1 MNRICHIFVVFLSCT
16 SALAQPAQNKQELM
30 RLLQEKPERSAPLLY
45 NYEAPSKIIDT
56 PAPKGFKPFYVSH
69 YGRHGSRY
77 HCVEYFFRSPM
88 AVLDSLDAH
97 NLLTDEGKSVLADMQ
112 IIADAHN
119 GQVGY
124 LTHKGARQHQDIA
137 ERLYRRCPE
146 IFNQRD
152 RQEVYSVATAVP
164 RCIQSMANF
173 CLELGRENPS
183 LEITMDAGERFT
195 KYLCNDEGVPH
206 DNAREV
212 FVRDSVLN
220 ANLDPTRL
228 LTALTTDADE
238 AVKYMKGGARKFFA
252 ELLNAGS
259 IGQCLDIQDPY
270 IYRHFT
276 TEEIYGIFSYY
287 NVRFYTIMNASVEN
301 GRSRDLIG
309 ARVLKDIVEKA
320 DAAMGMCAC
329 DSVAGRAGAD
339 CCDGN
344 GHCADL
350 RFGHDAGLG
359 PILSILRLAGFEKEE
374 KMAKSI
380 DGKWYSFEGMPMAS
394 NLQMIFYRN
403 KKGEVLVRF
412 LFNESEIS
420 IPSLG
425 PGPYYRWSL
434 LREYL
439 VSKTSLV

>member
-1 MNRICHIFVVFLSCT
+1 MNRICHIFIVFLSCT
-16 SALAQPAQNKQELM
+16 SALAQPAQSKQDLM

-112 IIADAHN
+112 IIADAHD
-119 GQVGY
+119 GQIGY
-124 LTHKGARQHQDIA
+124 LTHKGAKQHQGIA

-146 IFNQRD
+146 IFNQKD
-152 RQEVYSVATAVP
+152 RQEVYCVSTAVP

-228 LTALTTDADE
+228 LTALTTDADK

-309 ARVLKDIVEKA
+309 ARVVKDIVEKA
-320 DAAMGMCAC
+320 DAAMGICTC
-329 DSVAGRAGAD
+329 DSGAGHAGAD
-339 CCDGN
+339 CGGGN

-359 PILSILRLAGFEKEE
+359 PILSLLRLAGFEKEE

-403 KKGEVLVRF
+403 KKGEVLVKF
-412 LFNESEIS
+412 LFNEYETS
-420 IPSLG
+420 IPALG

-434 LREYL
+434 IREYL
-439 VSKTSLV
+439 VSKIS

>member
-1 MNRICHIFVVFLSCT
+1 MNRICHIFIVFLSCT

-56 PAPKGFKPFYVSH
+56 PTPKGFKPFYVSH

-112 IIADAHN
+112 IIADAHD
-119 GQVGY
+119 GQIGY
-124 LTHKGARQHQDIA
+124 LTHKGARQHQGIA

-146 IFNQRD
+146 LFNQNG
-152 RQEVYSVATAVP
+152 RQEVYCVATAVP

-173 CLELGRENPS
+173 CLELGRENQS

-270 IYRHFT
+270 IYRRFT
-276 TEEIYGIFSYY
+276 TEEIYGIFSYF

-329 DSVAGRAGAD
+329 DSGAGRAGAD
-339 CCDGN
+339 CCGGN

-359 PILSILRLAGFEKEE
+359 PILSLLRLAGFEKEE

-403 KKGEVLVRF
+403 KKGEVLVKF
-412 LFNESEIS
+412 LFNESETS
-420 IPSLG
+420 IPALG

-434 LREYL
+434 LRKYL
-439 VSKTSLV
+439 VSKIS

>member
-1 MNRICHIFVVFLSCT
+1 MNRICHIFIVFLSCT

-97 NLLTDEGKSVLADMQ
+97 NLLTDEGKSVLGDMQ

-119 GQVGY
+119 GQIGY
-124 LTHKGARQHQDIA
+124 LTHKGARQHQGIA

-152 RQEVYSVATAVP
+152 RQEVYCVATAVP

-238 AVKYMKGGARKFFA
+238 AVKYMKDGARKFFA

-287 NVRFYTIMNASVEN
+287 NVKFYTIMNASVEN

-320 DAAMGMCAC
+320 DAAMGMCTC
-329 DSVAGRAGAD
+329 DAGAGHAGAD
-339 CCDGN
+339 CGGGN

-359 PILSILRLAGFEKEE
+359 PILSLLRLAGFEKEE

-403 KKGEVLVRF
+403 KKGEVLVKF
-412 LFNESEIS
+412 LFNESETS
-420 IPSLG
+420 IPALG

-439 VSKTSLV
+439 VSKIS

>member
-1 MNRICHIFVVFLSCT
+1 MNRIFHIFIVFLSCT
-16 SALAQPAQNKQELM
+16 SALAQPAQSKQELM

-88 AVLDSLDAH
+88 AVLDTLDAH

-112 IIADAHN
+112 VIAEAHD
-119 GQVGY
+119 GQIGY

-137 ERLYRRCPE
+137 GRLYRRCPK
-146 IFNQRD
+146 IFNQMD
-152 RQEVYSVATAVP
+152 RQEVYCVSTAVP

-276 TEEIYGIFSYY
+276 TEEIYGIYSYY

-309 ARVLKDIVEKA
+309 ARVVKDIVEKA
-320 DAAMGMCAC
+320 DAAMGMCTC
-329 DSVAGRAGAD
+329 DAGAGHAGAD
-339 CCDGN
+339 CGGGN

-359 PILSILRLAGFEKEE
+359 PILSLLRLAGFEKEE

-403 KKGEVLVRF
+403 KKGEVLVKF
-412 LFNESEIS
+412 LFNESETS

-439 VSKTSLV
+439 VSKIS

>member
-1 MNRICHIFVVFLSCT
+1 MNRICHIFIIFLSCT

-77 HCVEYFFRSPM
+77 HCAEYFFRSPM

-97 NLLTDEGKSVLADMQ
+97 NLLTDEGKSVLGDMQ
-112 IIADAHN
+112 VIADAHD
-119 GQVGY
+119 GQIGY

-137 ERLYRRCPE
+137 GRLYRRCPE
-146 IFNQRD
+146 LFNQRD
-152 RQEVYSVATAVP
+152 RQEVYCVATAVP

-195 KYLCNDEGVPH
+195 KYLCNDEGVPQ

-259 IGQCLDIQDPY
+259 IGQCLDILDPY

-301 GRSRDLIG
+301 GRSRDIIG

-320 DAAMGMCAC
+320 DAAMGMCTY
-329 DSVAGRAGAD
+329 DSEAGRAGAD
-339 CCDGN
+339 CCGGN

-359 PILSILRLAGFEKEE
+359 PILSLLRLAGFEKEE
-374 KMAKSI
+374 KMAESI

-403 KKGEVLVRF
+403 KKGEVLVKF

-425 PGPYYRWSL
+425 PGLYYRWSL

-439 VSKTSLV
+439 VSKIS

>member
-1 MNRICHIFVVFLSCT
+1 MNRICHIFIVILSCT
-16 SALAQPAQNKQELM
+16 SALAQPAQSKQELM

-88 AVLDSLDAH
+88 AVLESLDAH

-112 IIADAHN
+112 IIADAHD
-119 GQVGY
+119 GQIGY

-137 ERLYRRCPE
+137 GRLYRRCPE

-152 RQEVYSVATAVP
+152 RQEVYCVSTAVP

-309 ARVLKDIVEKA
+309 ARVVKDIVEKA
-320 DAAMGMCAC
+320 DAAMGMCTC
-329 DSVAGRAGAD
+329 DAGAGHAGAD
-339 CCDGN
+339 CGGGN

-359 PILSILRLAGFEKEE
+359 PILSLLRLAGFEKEE

-380 DGKWYSFEGMPMAS
+380 EGKWYSFVGMPMAS

-403 KKGEVLVRF
+403 KRGDVLVKF
-412 LFNESEIS
+412 LFNESETS

-434 LREYL
+434 IREYL
-439 VSKTSLV
+439 VSKIS

>member
-1 MNRICHIFVVFLSCT
+1 MNRICHIFIVFLSCT
-16 SALAQPAQNKQELM
+16 SALAQPAQSKQELM
-30 RLLQEKPERSAPLLY
+30 RLLHEKPERSAPLLY

-56 PAPKGFKPFYVSH
+56 SAPKGFKPFYVSH

-112 IIADAHN
+112 IIADAHD
-119 GQVGY
+119 GQIGY

-137 ERLYRRCPE
+137 GRLYRRCPE
-146 IFNQRD
+146 LFNQND
-152 RQEVYSVATAVP
+152 RQEVYCVSTAVP

-206 DNAREV
+206 DNAREI

-228 LTALTTDADE
+228 LTALTTDADG

-301 GRSRDLIG
+301 GRSRDVIG
-309 ARVLKDIVEKA
+309 ARVLRDLVEKA
-320 DAAMGMCAC
+320 DAAMGMCTC
-329 DSVAGRAGAD
+329 DTGAGHASAD
-339 CCDGN
+339 CGGGN

-359 PILSILRLAGFEKEE
+359 PILSLLRLAGFEKEE

-403 KKGEVLVRF
+403 KKGEVLVKF
-412 LFNESEIS
+412 LFNESETS
-420 IPSLG
+420 IPALG

-434 LREYL
+434 IREYL
-439 VSKTSLV
+439 VSKIS

>member
-1 MNRICHIFVVFLSCT
+1 
-16 SALAQPAQNKQELM
+16 
-30 RLLQEKPERSAPLLY
+30 
-45 NYEAPSKIIDT
+45 
-56 PAPKGFKPFYVSH
+56 
-69 YGRHGSRY
+69 
-77 HCVEYFFRSPM
+77 M

-97 NLLTDEGKSVLADMQ
+97 NLLTDEGKSVLGDMQ
-112 IIADAHN
+112 IIADAHD
-119 GQVGY
+119 GQIGY
-124 LTHKGARQHQDIA
+124 LTHKGAKQHQDIA

-152 RQEVYSVATAVP
+152 RQEVYCVATGVP

-195 KYLCNDEGVPH
+195 KYLCNDEGVPQ

-212 FVRDSVLN
+212 FVRDSVLD

-320 DAAMGMCAC
+320 DAAMGMCTC
-329 DSVAGRAGAD
+329 DSGTGRTGAD
-339 CCDGN
+339 CCGGN

-359 PILSILRLAGFEKEE
+359 PVLSLLRLAGFEKEE

-403 KKGEVLVRF
+403 KKGEVLVKF
-412 LFNESEIS
+412 LFNESETS
-420 IPSLG
+420 IPALG

-434 LREYL
+434 LRKYL
-439 VSKTSLV
+439 VSKISLV

>member
-1 MNRICHIFVVFLSCT
+1 MNRICHIFIVFLSCT
-16 SALAQPAQNKQELM
+16 SALAQPAQSKQDLM

-97 NLLTDEGKSVLADMQ
+97 NLLTDEGQSVLADMQ
-112 IIADAHN
+112 IIADAHE
-119 GQVGY
+119 GQIGY

-137 ERLYRRCPE
+137 GRLYRRCPE
-146 IFNQRD
+146 IFNQMD
-152 RQEVYSVATAVP
+152 RQEVYCVSTAVP

-309 ARVLKDIVEKA
+309 ARVVKDIVEKA
-320 DAAMGMCAC
+320 DAAMGMCTC
-329 DSVAGRAGAD
+329 DAGAGHADAD
-339 CCDGN
+339 CGGGN

-359 PILSILRLAGFEKEE
+359 PILSLLRLAGFEKEE

-403 KKGEVLVRF
+403 TKGEVLVKF
-412 LFNESEIS
+412 LFNESETS
-420 IPSLG
+420 IPALG

-434 LREYL
+434 LRKYL
-439 VSKTSLV
+439 VSKIS

>member
-1 MNRICHIFVVFLSCT
+1 MNRICHIFIVFLSCT

-77 HCVEYFFRSPM
+77 HCAEYFFRSPM

-112 IIADAHN
+112 IIADAHD
-119 GQVGY
+119 GQIGY
-124 LTHKGARQHQDIA
+124 LTHKGAKQHQDIA
-137 ERLYRRCPE
+137 GRLYRRCPE

-152 RQEVYSVATAVP
+152 RQEVYCVATAVP

-320 DAAMGMCAC
+320 DAAMGMCTC
-329 DSVAGRAGAD
+329 DAGAGHAGAD
-339 CCDGN
+339 CGGGN
-344 GHCADL
+344 RHCADL

-359 PILSILRLAGFEKEE
+359 PILSLLRLAGFEKEE

-403 KKGEVLVRF
+403 KKGEVLVKF
-412 LFNESEIS
+412 LFNESETS
-420 IPSLG
+420 IPALG

-434 LREYL
+434 LRKYL
-439 VSKTSLV
+439 VSKIS

>member
-1 MNRICHIFVVFLSCT
+1 MNRICHIFIVFLSCT
-16 SALAQPAQNKQELM
+16 SALAQPAQSKQELM
-30 RLLQEKPERSAPLLY
+30 GLLQEKPERSAPLLY

-112 IIADAHN
+112 IIADAHD
-119 GQVGY
+119 GQIGY

-137 ERLYRRCPE
+137 GRLYRRCPE

-152 RQEVYSVATAVP
+152 RQEVYCVATAVP

-309 ARVLKDIVEKA
+309 ARVLRDIVEKA
-320 DAAMGMCAC
+320 DAAMGMCTC
-329 DSVAGRAGAD
+329 DAGAGHAGAD
-339 CCDGN
+339 CCGGN

-359 PILSILRLAGFEKEE
+359 PILSLLRLAGFEKEE

-403 KKGEVLVRF
+403 KKGEVLVKF
-412 LFNESEIS
+412 LFNESETS

-434 LREYL
+434 IREYL
-439 VSKTSLV
+439 VSKIS

>member
-1 MNRICHIFVVFLSCT
+1 MNRICRIFIVFLSCT
-16 SALAQPAQNKQELM
+16 SALAQPAQSKQELM

-88 AVLDSLDAH
+88 AVLDSLDAQ

-119 GQVGY
+119 GQIGY

-137 ERLYRRCPE
+137 GRLYRRCPE
-146 IFNQRD
+146 IFNQKD
-152 RQEVYSVATAVP
+152 RQEVYCVATAVP

-173 CLELGRENPS
+173 CLALGRENPS

-195 KYLCNDEGVPH
+195 KYLCNDKGVPQ

-287 NVRFYTIMNASVEN
+287 NVKFYTIMNASVEN
-301 GRSRDLIG
+301 GRSRDLVG
-309 ARVLKDIVEKA
+309 ARVVKDIVEKA
-320 DAAMGMCAC
+320 DAAMGMCTC
-329 DSVAGRAGAD
+329 DAGAGHAGAG
-339 CCDGN
+339 CGGGN

-359 PILSILRLAGFEKEE
+359 PILSLLRLAGFEKEE

-403 KKGEVLVRF
+403 KKGVVLVKF
-412 LFNESEIS
+412 LFNESETS
-420 IPSLG
+420 IPALG

-434 LREYL
+434 IREYL
-439 VSKTSLV
+439 VSKIS

>member
-1 MNRICHIFVVFLSCT
+1 MNRICHIFIVFISCT

-112 IIADAHN
+112 IIADAHD
-119 GQVGY
+119 GQIGY

-137 ERLYRRCPE
+137 GRLYRRFPE
-146 IFNQRD
+146 IFNQMA
-152 RQEVYSVATAVP
+152 RQEVYCVSTAVP

-183 LEITMDAGERFT
+183 LEITMDAGEHFT

-228 LTALTTDADE
+228 LTALTTDAEE
-238 AVKYMKGGARKFFA
+238 AVKYMKSGARKFFA

-309 ARVLKDIVEKA
+309 ARVVKDIVEKA
-320 DAAMGMCAC
+320 DAAMEMCTC
-329 DSVAGRAGAD
+329 DAGAGHAGAD
-339 CCDGN
+339 CGGGN

-359 PILSILRLAGFEKEE
+359 PILSLLRLAGFEKEE

-403 KKGEVLVRF
+403 KKGEVLVKF
-412 LFNESEIS
+412 LFNEYETS
-420 IPSLG
+420 IPALG

-434 LREYL
+434 IREYL
-439 VSKTSLV
+439 VSKIS

>member
-1 MNRICHIFVVFLSCT
+1 MNRICHIFIVFLSCT
-16 SALAQPAQNKQELM
+16 SSLAQPAQSKQDLM

-112 IIADAHN
+112 IIADAHD
-119 GQVGY
+119 GQIGY
-124 LTHKGARQHQDIA
+124 LTHKGARQHQGIA

-152 RQEVYSVATAVP
+152 RQEVYCVSTAVP

-309 ARVLKDIVEKA
+309 ARVLRDIVEKA
-320 DAAMGMCAC
+320 DAAMGMCTC
-329 DSVAGRAGAD
+329 DAGAGHAGAD
-339 CCDGN
+339 CGGGN

-359 PILSILRLAGFEKEE
+359 PILSLLRLAGFEKEE

-403 KKGEVLVRF
+403 KKGEVLVKF
-412 LFNESEIS
+412 LFNESETS
-420 IPSLG
+420 IPALG

-434 LREYL
+434 LRKYL
-439 VSKTSLV
+439 VSKIS

>member
-1 MNRICHIFVVFLSCT
+1 MNRICHIFIVFLSCT
-16 SALAQPAQNKQELM
+16 GALAQPAQNKQELM

-45 NYEAPSKIIDT
+45 NYEAQSKIIDT

-77 HCVEYFFRSPM
+77 HCVEQFFMSPM

-97 NLLTDEGKSVLADMQ
+97 NLLTDEGRSVLGDMQ
-112 IIADAHN
+112 IIADAHE
-119 GQVGY
+119 GQIGY

-137 ERLYRRCPE
+137 GRLYRRCPE
-146 IFNQRD
+146 LFNQKD
-152 RQEVYSVATAVP
+152 RREVYCVSTAVP

-228 LTALTTDADE
+228 LAALTTDAEE

-276 TEEIYGIFSYY
+276 ADEIYGIFSYY

-309 ARVLKDIVEKA
+309 ARVLKDIAEKA
-320 DAAMGMCAC
+320 DAAIGMCTC
-329 DSVAGRAGAD
+329 DAEAGHAGAD
-339 CCDGN
+339 CGGGN

-359 PILSILRLAGFEKEE
+359 PILSLLRLAGFEKEE

-403 KKGEVLVRF
+403 KKGEVLVKF
-412 LFNESEIS
+412 LFNEYETS

-434 LREYL
+434 IREYL
-439 VSKTSLV
+439 VSKIS

>member
-1 MNRICHIFVVFLSCT
+1 MNRICHIFIVFLSCT
-16 SALAQPAQNKQELM
+16 SALAQPAQSSKQELM

-112 IIADAHN
+112 IIADAHD
-119 GQVGY
+119 GQIGY
-124 LTHKGARQHQDIA
+124 LTHKGAKQHQDIA
-137 ERLYRRCPE
+137 GRLYRRCPE
-146 IFNQRD
+146 LFNQNG
-152 RQEVYSVATAVP
+152 RQEVYCVATAVP

-195 KYLCNDEGVPH
+195 KYLCNDDGVPH

-276 TEEIYGIFSYY
+276 TDEIYGIFSYY

-309 ARVLKDIVEKA
+309 ARVVKDIVEKA
-320 DAAMGMCAC
+320 DAAMGMCTC
-329 DSVAGRAGAD
+329 DAGAGHAGAD
-339 CCDGN
+339 CGGGN

-359 PILSILRLAGFEKEE
+359 PILSLLRLAGFEKEE

-403 KKGEVLVRF
+403 KKGEVLVKF
-412 LFNESEIS
+412 LFNEYETS

-434 LREYL
+434 IREYL
-439 VSKTSLV
+439 VSKIS

>member
-1 MNRICHIFVVFLSCT
+1 MNRICHIFIVFISCT
-16 SALAQPAQNKQELM
+16 SALAQPAQSKQELM

-56 PAPKGFKPFYVSH
+56 PAPNGFKPFYVSH

-112 IIADAHN
+112 VIADAHD
-119 GQVGY
+119 GQIGY
-124 LTHKGARQHQDIA
+124 LTHKGARQHQNIA
-137 ERLYRRCPE
+137 GRLYRRCPE
-146 IFNQRD
+146 IFKQRD
-152 RQEVYSVATAVP
+152 RQEVYCVSTAVP

-238 AVKYMKGGARKFFA
+238 AVKYMKDGARKFFA

-320 DAAMGMCAC
+320 DAAMGMCTC
-329 DSVAGRAGAD
+329 DAGAGHAGAD
-339 CCDGN
+339 CGGGN

-359 PILSILRLAGFEKEE
+359 PILSLLRLAGFEKEA

-394 NLQMIFYRN
+394 NLQVIFYRN
-403 KKGEVLVRF
+403 KKGEVLVKF
-412 LFNESEIS
+412 LFNESETS
-420 IPSLG
+420 IPALG

-434 LREYL
+434 IREYL
-439 VSKTSLV
+439 VSKIS

>member
-1 MNRICHIFVVFLSCT
+1 MNRICHIFIVFLSCT
-16 SALAQPAQNKQELM
+16 SALAQPAQSKQDLM

-112 IIADAHN
+112 IIADAHD
-119 GQVGY
+119 GQIGY
-124 LTHKGARQHQDIA
+124 LTHKGARQHQGIA

-152 RQEVYSVATAVP
+152 RQEVYCVSTAVP

-238 AVKYMKGGARKFFA
+238 AVKYMKSGARKFFA

-309 ARVLKDIVEKA
+309 TRVVKDIVEKA
-320 DAAMGMCAC
+320 DAAMGMCTC
-329 DSVAGRAGAD
+329 DAGAGRAGAD
-339 CCDGN
+339 CGGGN

-359 PILSILRLAGFEKEE
+359 PILSLLRLAGFEKEE

-403 KKGEVLVRF
+403 KKGEVLVKF
-412 LFNESEIS
+412 LFNESETS
-420 IPSLG
+420 IPALG

-434 LREYL
+434 IREYL
-439 VSKTSLV
+439 VSKIS

>member
-1 MNRICHIFVVFLSCT
+1 MNRICHIFIVFLSCT
-16 SALAQPAQNKQELM
+16 SALAQPAQSKQDLM

-97 NLLTDEGKSVLADMQ
+97 DLLTDEGKSVLADMQ
-112 IIADAHN
+112 IIADAHE
-119 GQVGY
+119 GQIGY
-124 LTHKGARQHQDIA
+124 LTHKGARQHQGIA

-146 IFNQRD
+146 IFNQNG
-152 RQEVYSVATAVP
+152 RQEVYCVATAVP

-309 ARVLKDIVEKA
+309 ARVVKDIVEKA
-320 DAAMGMCAC
+320 DAAMGMCTC
-329 DSVAGRAGAD
+329 YAGAGHAGAD
-339 CCDGN
+339 CGGGN

-359 PILSILRLAGFEKEE
+359 PILSLLRLAGFEKEE

-380 DGKWYSFEGMPMAS
+380 EGKWYSFEGMPMAS

-403 KKGEVLVRF
+403 KKGEVLVKF
-412 LFNESEIS
+412 LFNESETS
-420 IPSLG
+420 IPALG

-434 LREYL
+434 IREYL
-439 VSKTSLV
+439 VSKIS

>member
-1 MNRICHIFVVFLSCT
+1 MNRICHIFIVFLSCT
-16 SALAQPAQNKQELM
+16 SALAQPAQSKQELM

-56 PAPKGFKPFYVSH
+56 SAPKGFKPFYVSH

-112 IIADAHN
+112 VIADAHN

-124 LTHKGARQHQDIA
+124 LTHKGAKQHQGIA

-152 RQEVYSVATAVP
+152 RQEVYCVSTAVP

-309 ARVLKDIVEKA
+309 ARVLRDIVEKA
-320 DAAMGMCAC
+320 DAAMGMCTC
-329 DSVAGRAGAD
+329 DAGAGHAGAD
-339 CCDGN
+339 CGGGN

-359 PILSILRLAGFEKEE
+359 PILSLLRLAGFEKEE

-403 KKGEVLVRF
+403 KKGVVLVKF
-412 LFNESEIS
+412 LFNESETS
-420 IPSLG
+420 IPALG

-434 LREYL
+434 LRKYL
-439 VSKTSLV
+439 VSKIS

>member
-1 MNRICHIFVVFLSCT
+1 MNRICHIFIVFLSCT

-77 HCVEYFFRSPM
+77 HCVEQFFRSPM

-97 NLLTDEGKSVLADMQ
+97 NLLTDEGKSVLGDMQ
-112 IIADAHN
+112 VIADAHD
-119 GQVGY
+119 GQIGY

-137 ERLYRRCPE
+137 GRLYRRCPE
-146 IFNQRD
+146 LFNQRD
-152 RQEVYSVATAVP
+152 RQEVYCVATAVP

-276 TEEIYGIFSYY
+276 TEEID
-287 NVRFYTIMNASVEN
+287 RKSV
-301 GRSRDLIG
+301 
-309 ARVLKDIVEKA
+309 V
-320 DAAMGMCAC
+320 
-329 DSVAGRAGAD
+329 
-339 CCDGN
+339 
-344 GHCADL
+344 
-350 RFGHDAGLG
+350 
-359 PILSILRLAGFEKEE
+359 
-374 KMAKSI
+374 
-380 DGKWYSFEGMPMAS
+380 
-394 NLQMIFYRN
+394 
-403 KKGEVLVRF
+403 
-412 LFNESEIS
+412 
-420 IPSLG
+420 
-425 PGPYYRWSL
+425 
-434 LREYL
+434 
-439 VSKTSLV
+439 

>member
-1 MNRICHIFVVFLSCT
+1 MNRICHIFIVFISCT
-16 SALAQPAQNKQELM
+16 SALAQPAQNKQDLM

-77 HCVEYFFRSPM
+77 HCVEQFFRSPM
-88 AVLDSLDAH
+88 AVLDSLNAH
-97 NLLTDEGKSVLADMQ
+97 NLLTDEGKSALADMQ
-112 IIADAHN
+112 VIADAHD
-119 GQVGY
+119 GQIGY

-137 ERLYRRCPE
+137 GRLYRRCPE
-146 IFNQRD
+146 IFNQMD
-152 RQEVYSVATAVP
+152 RQEVYCVSTAVP

-173 CLELGRENPS
+173 CMELGRENPS

-309 ARVLKDIVEKA
+309 ARVVKDIVEKA
-320 DAAMGMCAC
+320 DAAMGMCTR
-329 DSVAGRAGAD
+329 DAGAEHAGAD
-339 CCDGN
+339 CGGGN

-359 PILSILRLAGFEKEE
+359 PILSLLRLAGFEKEE

-403 KKGEVLVRF
+403 KKGDVLVKF
-412 LFNESEIS
+412 LFNESETS
-420 IPSLG
+420 IPALG

-434 LREYL
+434 IREYL
-439 VSKTSLV
+439 VSKIS

>member
-1 MNRICHIFVVFLSCT
+1 MNRICHIFIVFLSCT
-16 SALAQPAQNKQELM
+16 SALAQPAQSKQELM
-30 RLLQEKPERSAPLLY
+30 RLLQDKPERSAPLLY

-77 HCVEYFFRSPM
+77 HCAEYFFRSPM

-97 NLLTDEGKSVLADMQ
+97 NLLTDEGKSVLGDMQ
-112 IIADAHN
+112 VIADAHD
-119 GQVGY
+119 GQIGY

-137 ERLYRRCPE
+137 GRLYRRCPE

-152 RQEVYSVATAVP
+152 RQEVYCVATGVP

-287 NVRFYTIMNASVEN
+287 NVRFYTIMNA
-301 GRSRDLIG
+301 
-309 ARVLKDIVEKA
+309 
-320 DAAMGMCAC
+320 
-329 DSVAGRAGAD
+329 
-339 CCDGN
+339 
-344 GHCADL
+344 
-350 RFGHDAGLG
+350 
-359 PILSILRLAGFEKEE
+359 
-374 KMAKSI
+374 
-380 DGKWYSFEGMPMAS
+380 
-394 NLQMIFYRN
+394 
-403 KKGEVLVRF
+403 
-412 LFNESEIS
+412 
-420 IPSLG
+420 
-425 PGPYYRWSL
+425 
-434 LREYL
+434 
-439 VSKTSLV
+439 